1 MSSVLSAAEHFVER
15 VQRWRFEEQERVEF
29 RRNRGANERVAM
41 AQAGVW
47 TYGSRPTAA

>member
-1 MSSVLSAAEHFVER
+1 VSSVLTAAEHFVSR

-29 RRNRGANERVAM
+29 RRHRSASERVAM
-41 AQAGVW
+41 AQAGVF